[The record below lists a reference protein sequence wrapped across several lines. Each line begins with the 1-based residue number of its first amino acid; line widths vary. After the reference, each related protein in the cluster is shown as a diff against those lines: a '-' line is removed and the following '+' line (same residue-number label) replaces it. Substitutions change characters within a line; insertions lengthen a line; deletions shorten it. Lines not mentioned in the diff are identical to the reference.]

1 MSDDS
6 LQFQERSEAGIGSLN
21 TGCWSTVCQR
31 VDTVGGLVENTKVI
45 MVCCIDII
53 CLVELQLIHKSCLMH
68 LYPI

>member
-53 CLVELQLIHKSCLMH
+53 CLVEHLMH